1 MYKEVLSGIH
11 NISIYPV
18 ISFIVFF
25 IFFLLMSFWVLKSR
39 KEDFDGVSQIPFHEN
54 NI

>member
-18 ISFIVFF
+18 FSFTVFF
-25 IFFLLMSFWVLKSR
+25 AFFLIITLWVLKSR
-39 KEDFDGVSQIPFHEN
+39 KEDFEDVSNIPLN
-54 NI
+54 DK